1 MASSGNLEGKETY
14 RILLSEEVTFL
25 NKGSILQTI
34 NRVPAGSRVVI
45 DGSKSKVID
54 HDVIEVIKHFTVN
67 AVSRNVDV
75 EVVNLPDI
83 TPQPADGQ
91 PKVEETKF
99 KHASKA

>member
-45 DGSKSKVID
+45 DGSKSKLD
-54 HDVIEVIKHFTVN
+54 HEAMEERPEPGQRSTEV
-67 AVSRNVDV
+67 
-75 EVVNLPDI
+75 
-83 TPQPADGQ
+83 
-91 PKVEETKF
+91 
-99 KHASKA
+99 